1 MSWHWLECLLN
12 IDRSMNSY
20 SVAERINSQV
30 NASVTWISDSEQFG
44 VPEFWCEARSGF
56 DDCDGYAL
64 LKRELLRQQGFDEDK
79 IHISTC
85 WINVKA
91 FDTGHCVLIVETDK
105 GQFILDNNLK
115 DPVPLNFQTV
125 DYRYIWNIIERGGK
139 WYEFSVS

>member
-1 MSWHWLECLLN
+1 
-12 IDRSMNSY
+12 MNSY
-20 SVAERINSQV
+20 AIAERINSDV
-30 NASVTWISDSEQFG
+30 NASVTWMSDSEQFG
-44 VPEFWCEARSGF
+44 VPEFWSEARGGF

-64 LKRELLRQQGFDEDK
+64 LKREMLRKEGFDEDK
-79 IHISTC
+79 IHITTC

-91 FDTGHCVLIVETDK
+91 IDTGHCVLIVETDK

>member
-1 MSWHWLECLLN
+1 MT
-12 IDRSMNSY
+12 NSY
-20 SVAERINSQV
+20 KLASRINSDV
-30 NASVTWISDSEQFG
+30 NASVTWMSDSEQFG
-44 VPEFWCEARSGF
+44 VPEFWCEAKSGF

-64 LKRELLRQQGFDEDK
+64 LKRELLKEQGFDELC
-79 IHISTC
+79 IHIATC

-91 FDTGHCVLIVETDK
+91 DNTGHCVLIVETDK

-115 DPVPLNFQTV
+115 DPVSLNFQAV

>member
-1 MSWHWLECLLN
+1 
-12 IDRSMNSY
+12 MNSY
-20 SVAERINSQV
+20 SLAERINSQV

-44 VPEFWCEARSGF
+44 VPEFWCEARNGF

-64 LKRELLRQQGFDEDK
+64 LKREQLIQQGFDEDK
-79 IHISTC
+79 IHIATC

-91 FDTGHCVLIVETDK
+91 IDTGHCVLIVETDK

-115 DPVPLNFQTV
+115 DPVSLNFQAV

>member
-1 MSWHWLECLLN
+1 MKMATSYLVL
-12 IDRSMNSY
+12 NSY
-20 SVAERINSQV
+20 SIAERINSQV
-30 NASVTWISDSEQFG
+30 NASVTWMSDSEQFG
-44 VPEFWCEARSGF
+44 VPEFWSDARSGF

-64 LKRELLRQQGFDEDK
+64 LKREMLRQQGFNEDK
-79 IHISTC
+79 IHIATC

-91 FDTGHCVLIVETDK
+91 IDTGHCVLIVETDK

-115 DPVPLNFQTV
+115 DPVPLNFQAV

>member
-1 MSWHWLECLLN
+1 V
-12 IDRSMNSY
+12 NSY
-20 SVAERINSQV
+20 SAAERINSQV
-30 NASVTWISDSEQFG
+30 NASVTWMSDSEQFG
-44 VPEFWCEARSGF
+44 VPEFWSDARSGF

-64 LKRELLRQQGFDEDK
+64 LKRALLKEHGFDEDK
-79 IHISTC
+79 IHIATC

-91 FDTGHCVLIVETDK
+91 IDTGHCVLIVETDK

-115 DPVPLNFQTV
+115 DPVSLNFQAV